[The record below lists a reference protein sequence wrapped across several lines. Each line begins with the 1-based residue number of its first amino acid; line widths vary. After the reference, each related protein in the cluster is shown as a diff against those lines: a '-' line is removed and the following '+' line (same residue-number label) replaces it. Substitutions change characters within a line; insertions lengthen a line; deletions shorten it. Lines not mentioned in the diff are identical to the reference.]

1 MEQKTYTIQE
11 VISFITSLP
20 FQKFSHPYFSS
31 DEYIYGDGQG
41 HLCDESGVQL
51 PQGEFWNMRMTS
63 MKDGWFMI
71 EEKNNSIHCNK
82 DIKGCVSNSK
92 TTDMSEAE
100 IQELYENA
108 KNIIREMPDK
118 IIKVSKFNIY
128 QPNIFGRDELRER
141 VDYVQLVGKNKL
153 VFMSESIVNGQP
165 WVAYLSHLSAEL
177 RREVLKQIVKIY
189 GKQN

>member
-1 MEQKTYTIQE
+1 MEQKTYTIQD

-31 DEYIYGDGQG
+31 GEYIYGDGEG
-41 HLCDESGVQL
+41 HLCDESGYQL
-51 PQGEFWNMRMTS
+51 PQGEFWNLRMNT
-63 MKDGWFMI
+63 MKDGWFMV
-71 EEKNNSIHCNK
+71 EEKNSDIHCDN
-82 DIKGCVSNSK
+82 DFEDYVPNSK
-92 TTDMSEAE
+92 PTDMTEAE
-100 IQELYENA
+100 IQELYEKA

-118 IIKVSKFNIY
+118 IIKVSNFNIY
-128 QPNIFGRDELRER
+128 QPDIFGRDELRER
-141 VDYVQLVGKNKL
+141 IDYVQLVGKNKL

-177 RREVLKQIVKIY
+177 RREVLKQIVKTY

>member
-1 MEQKTYTIQE
+1 MDQKTYTIQE

-41 HLCDESGVQL
+41 HLCDESGYQL
-51 PQGEFWNMRMTS
+51 PQGEFWNMRMSS
-63 MKDGWFMI
+63 MKDGWFMV
-71 EEKNNSIHCNK
+71 EENNSIHCNK
-82 DIKGCVSNSK
+82 DIKGGVSNSK

-128 QPNIFGRDELRER
+128 QPDIFGRDELRER
-141 VDYVQLVGKNKL
+141 VDYVQLVGKSKL
-153 VFMSESIVNGQP
+153 VFMNESIVNGQP

-177 RREVLKQIVKIY
+177 RRDVLKQIVKTY
-189 GKQN
+189 GK

>member
-20 FQKFSHPYFSS
+20 FQKFRHPYFSS

-71 EEKNNSIHCNK
+71 EENNSIHCNK

-92 TTDMSEAE
+92 TADMSEAE

-128 QPNIFGRDELRER
+128 QPDIFGRDELRER
-141 VDYVQLVGKNKL
+141 VDYVQLVEKNKL

-165 WVAYLSHLSAEL
+165 WVTYLSHLSAEL
-177 RREVLKQIVKIY
+177 RRDVLKQIVKTY

>member
-1 MEQKTYTIQE
+1 M
-11 VISFITSLP
+11 V
-20 FQKFSHPYFSS
+20 H
-31 DEYIYGDGQG
+31 GRG
-41 HLCDESGVQL
+41 
-51 PQGEFWNMRMTS
+51 
-63 MKDGWFMI
+63 
-71 EEKNNSIHCNK
+71 KNNSIQCNK

-128 QPNIFGRDELRER
+128 QPDIFGRDELRER
-141 VDYVQLVGKNKL
+141 VDYVQLFGKNKL

-189 GKQN
+189 GILNSNRYLHVNIDDFNRLKKYLGVKDQNDLLNYRRRFNANIDWRCIDYRVREDLKKTFG